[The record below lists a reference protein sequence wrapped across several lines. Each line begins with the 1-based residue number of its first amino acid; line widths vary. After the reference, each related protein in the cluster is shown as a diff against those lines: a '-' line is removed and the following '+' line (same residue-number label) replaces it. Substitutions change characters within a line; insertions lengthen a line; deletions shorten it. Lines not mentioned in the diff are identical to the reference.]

1 MNQRFK
7 STLIDKLLDNSIEM
21 GELKF
26 LREDIDAADL
36 SCIIQRIYD
45 LNESYILKI
54 SAVNGMLEKLNV
66 IKNKR
71 RNNRFFNKIR
81 TGFRQVSKSDKKIIL
96 AEGDS
101 WFNYPIILTDLVDV
115 IGMDKDL
122 AVYSIASG
130 GDWLLNML
138 TARVYVEELSLLHPD
153 YFLISGG
160 GNDLVGSSRI
170 AAMLDPT
177 GQSNE
182 YARNEWAQY
191 IIGKVHSAGIQLNKA
206 DFDDG
211 LKYISKDFFALLMFF
226 HLQYYFLINEILN
239 AGDKSNKTPK
249 FENIKIITQGYDYP
263 IPSYGSGVGVNPLHW
278 YVPLIRKFQQN
289 GNWLKTPMQLRGI
302 NDAETQRKIVYA
314 MIFLFNEM
322 MIDIGHIFTDD
333 KKMPGRVFHID
344 ARESVG
350 DSGWTDELH
359 PKAENFMKIGRVF
372 KQCIKD
378 PASAT
383 YQQVFVVKEF
393 NK

>member
-1 MNQRFK
+1 MDQHFK
-7 STLIDKLLDNSIEM
+7 SNLIDKLLNNSIDIDA
-21 GELKF
+21 LKR
-26 LREDIDAADL
+26 LREDITAAEL
-36 SCIIQRIYD
+36 SMIIQKIYD
-45 LNESYILKI
+45 LNETYILKI

-66 IKNKR
+66 LKNAR
-71 RNNRFFNKIR
+71 RNGRFFHKIKQ
-81 TGFRQVSKSDKKIIL
+81 GFRGTSQSEKKIIL

-101 WFNYPIILTDLVDV
+101 WFNYPIILTDLIDV
-115 IGMDKDL
+115 IGMDQDL

-177 GQSNE
+177 GQSHE
-182 YARNEWAQY
+182 YSRNEWAQY
-191 IIGKVHSAGIQLNKA
+191 LIGKVNAGGIQLNNA
-206 DFDDG
+206 DFNEG
-211 LKYISKDFFALLMFF
+211 VKYISKDFFALLMFF
-226 HLQYYFLINEILN
+226 HLQYYFLIHEILN
-239 AGDKSNKTPK
+239 AGNQINKTPK
-249 FENIKIITQGYDYP
+249 FTDIKIITQGYDYP
-263 IPSYGSGVGVNPLHW
+263 IPSYDWGLGMNPLHW

-289 GNWLKTPMQLRGI
+289 GAWLKTPMQLRGI
-302 NDAETQRKIVYA
+302 NDPEIQRKIVYA

-322 MIDIGHIFTDD
+322 MIDIGHIFTDE

-350 DSGWTDELH
+350 HNGWTDELH
-359 PKAENFMKIGRVF
+359 PNAEHFIKIGKVF

-378 PASAT
+378 PSAAT
-383 YQQVFVVKEF
+383 YHQVFVVKNF
-393 NK
+393 

>member
-7 STLIDKLLDNSIEM
+7 SSLIDKLLDNSIDID
-21 GELKF
+21 ELKW

-81 TGFRQVSKSDKKIIL
+81 KGFRQVSKSDRKIIL

-170 AAMLDPT
+170 AAMLDPS

-182 YARNEWAQY
+182 YVRNEWAQY
-191 IIGKVHSAGIQLNKA
+191 MIGKVHEAGIQLNED
-206 DFDDG
+206 DFNEG

-226 HLQYYFLINEILN
+226 HLQYYFLISEILN
-239 AGDKSNKTPK
+239 AGNKGNKTPK

-263 IPSYGSGVGVNPLHW
+263 VPSYESGLGVNPLHW

-350 DSGWTDELH
+350 ENGWTDELH
-359 PKAENFMKIGRVF
+359 PKAEHFMKIGRVF
-372 KQCIKD
+372 KQCIKN
-378 PASAT
+378 PTSAT